1 MILGGRFPT
10 QVIGFYL
17 PGLRPNY
24 SIRPRINS
32 GVFSYMYPALRVLGV
47 SDDGAGQWGKI

>member
-1 MILGGRFPT
+1 MILGGRFPK

-17 PGLRPNY
+17 PGLHTNY

-32 GVFSYMYPALRVLGV
+32 GVFGDIYPALRVLGV
-47 SDDGAGQWGKI
+47 SDDGAG